1 MNWINQIILILVQLY
16 LAIIFYSILSL
27 SSLLR
32 IITNKKSIK
41 IGKKGDQ
48 ASYWIDKNEDNFFN
62 KITSDLFFMLTQKR
76 SIVCQNA
83 IILLKKAKIDYLLIL
98 ILLLPAKFLLK
109 TPKSEI
115 VDPSFYVMY

>member
-1 MNWINQIILILVQLY
+1 MNWINKIILILVQLY

-48 ASYWIDKNEDNFFN
+48 VSYWVDRNEDNFFE
-62 KITSDLFFMLTQKR
+62 
-76 SIVCQNA
+76 
-83 IILLKKAKIDYLLIL
+83 
-98 ILLLPAKFLLK
+98 FLL
-109 TPKSEI
+109 
-115 VDPSFYVMY
+115 